1 MYACTEAGWN
11 CTVQIIPVVW
21 HCLLSCCQTK
31 ATDLSSTWEQ
41 FPGWRRSRSTCWR
54 TLSCCV
60 RLTHQSCTSRNWPS
74 TSSTFSREWQWM
86 QSLKPI
92 NLTLSL
98 PAVHAKYTPGNQL
111 CRNALQLGTSCAG
124 VLHCRSLPACFKT
137 AVSSHSSTPVYP
149 YISIKTIEWSAK
161 FWGGG
166 GGIMRL
172 KSDFLAHRDDPMTK
186 C

>member
-21 HCLLSCCQTK
+21 HCLLSRCQTK

-98 PAVHAKYTPGNQL
+98 PAVHAKYTRGNEQ
-111 CRNALQLGTSCAG
+111 CRSMLQLRTSSAG
-124 VLHCRSLPACFKT
+124 VLLCRSYQLALGCCIFSATYSTLVIWSICQFKDNFEN
-137 AVSSHSSTPVYP
+137 
-149 YISIKTIEWSAK
+149 IKLD
-161 FWGGG
+161 G
-166 GGIMRL
+166 L
-172 KSDFLAHRDDPMTK
+172 V
-186 C
+186 

>member
-1 MYACTEAGWN
+1 MH
-11 CTVQIIPVVW
+11 VQKLSEIAPFIPVVW

-60 RLTHQSCTSRNWPS
+60 RLTRQSCTSRNWPS

-86 QSLKPI
+86 RSLKPI

-98 PAVHAKYTPGNQL
+98 PAVHAKYTPGNQQCCAEAHCSSEPAVQECYIADHCLPTLKLL
-111 CRNALQLGTSCAG
+111 CLLTHPLLFIHIYQS
-124 VLHCRSLPACFKT
+124 
-137 AVSSHSSTPVYP
+137 
-149 YISIKTIEWSAK
+149 
-161 FWGGG
+161 
-166 GGIMRL
+166 
-172 KSDFLAHRDDPMTK
+172 
-186 C
+186 